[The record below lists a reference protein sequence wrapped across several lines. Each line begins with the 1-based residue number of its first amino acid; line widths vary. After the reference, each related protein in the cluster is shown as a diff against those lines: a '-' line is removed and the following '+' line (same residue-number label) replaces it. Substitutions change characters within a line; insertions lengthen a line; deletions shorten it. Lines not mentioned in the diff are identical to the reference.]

1 MSYLAPK
8 RRSARSL
15 AGLGIA
21 TLALTAV
28 AGGAV
33 TSAQSPSAGPD
44 ATPTGTMAP
53 NVAPYHGAEPGSGT
67 GLKIGYISL
76 GDSIPFVKIV
86 SDSIAAQATIAGAE
100 LVACD
105 SEVDAAKALACAQN
119 LKVQGVQGLL
129 NFQLYEDASEQICS
143 EGPQVPVI
151 SIDIHQK
158 PCEISFMG
166 ADNTRAGL
174 VIGEAVGNYLKT
186 NFDCQYDAV
195 VLMTALAAGEVITL
209 RSDGTIQGFKNI
221 CGEPT
226 NYTVVDVPSIA
237 IDEARTKF
245 TDYLTTV
252 PAAKRIVVM
261 TLNDD
266 MALGALAAADNA
278 GRADQVWIGA
288 HGGDPSAWKEIRCN
302 ANWIGDVAYFPEQY
316 GGIGV
321 PAIIDAIKGNAV
333 PAQLYIDHQA
343 LNKDNITTYY
353 PDAPAC

>member
-1 MSYLAPK
+1 MSYLVPK
-8 RRSARSL
+8 RTASRSL
-15 AGLGIA
+15 AVLGSA
-21 TLALTAV
+21 TLALTGL
-28 AGGAV
+28 AGPAL
-33 TSAQSPSAGPD
+33 TSAQSPSAS
-44 ATPTGTMAP
+44 AAP
-53 NVAPYHGAEPGSGT
+53 NVAPYHGAEPGSGA

-76 GDSIPFVKIV
+76 GDSIPFVKVV

-129 NFQLYEDASEQICS
+129 NFQLYEDASENICA

-158 PCEISFMG
+158 PCEIAFMG
-166 ADNTRAGL
+166 ADNTRAGN
-174 VIGEAVGNYLKT
+174 VIGEAVGTYLKD
-186 NFDCQYDAV
+186 NFDCQYDAA

-209 RSDGTIQGFKNI
+209 RSEGTIQGFTNI
-221 CGEPT
+221 CGAPT
-226 NYTVVDVPSIA
+226 NYTVLDVPTIA

-252 PAAKRIVVM
+252 PDAKRIVVM

-288 HGGDPSAWKEIRCN
+288 HGGDSSAWKQIRCTP
-302 ANWIGDVAYFPEQY
+302 NWIGDVAYFPEQY
-316 GGIGV
+316 GGVGV
-321 PAIIDAIKGNAV
+321 PAIIDAIKGNPV
-333 PAQLYIDHQA
+333 QAQLYIDHQA
-343 LNKDNITTYY
+343 LNKDNIATYY
-353 PDAPAC
+353 PGAPAC